1 MDDEI
6 NQQTCVLLDV
16 KEDRM
21 WELPALVKVL
31 EQQKI
36 NKRSQTK
43 RKSRLNSLNKR
54 PESSNIEI

>member
-31 EQQKI
+31 E
-36 NKRSQTK
+36 
-43 RKSRLNSLNKR
+43 
-54 PESSNIEI
+54 